1 MGIICDHPGCTNRTH
16 QPLPA
21 GWDVEWIAAK
31 RYEHRCPQHSKR
43 GRGVSVEPDRARVP
57 RKPPPKPQAPPKP
70 DEPDQG
76 SLF

>member
-21 GWDVEWIAAK
+21 GWDVEWIASK

-43 GRGVSVEPDRARVP
+43 GRGVSSNASKAPRNPTPAKPKAPEPKGD
-57 RKPPPKPQAPPKP
+57 
-70 DEPDQG
+70 DQG